1 MRVQLCGVFRI
12 DADGRK
18 LEAALPGRQGRMLFS
33 YLALNRARPVPRDEL
48 LGALWPGS
56 APAQA
61 AASLSILLSKVRAA
75 IGPARLEG
83 RSELSLLLPEDAH
96 VDVER
101 ALESVHTAESAVAVG
116 EWRRAWAPALAAC
129 LVTERRLLAD
139 CEAPW
144 LDEWRRRLDDV
155 LVRALECYAAAG
167 LGIGGAEL
175 AAAERSARRL
185 VELSPYRESG
195 YRLLMEALAARGNVA
210 EAVRVYDDVRRL
222 FRDELG
228 IVPGASVQEVHKRL
242 LGAAGA

>member
-18 LEAALPGRQGRMLFS
+18 LEAGLPGRQGRMLFA
-33 YLALNRARPVPRDEL
+33 YVALNRARSVPRDEL
-48 LGALWPGS
+48 IDALWPG
-56 APAQA
+56 PPPGQA
-61 AASLSILLSKVRAA
+61 SASLSILLSKVRAA
-75 IGPARLEG
+75 IAPAELEG
-83 RSELSLLLPEDAH
+83 RTELGLLLPEHSH
-96 VDVER
+96 VDVEH
-101 ALESVHTAESAVAVG
+101 ALESVHSAESAVALAD
-116 EWRRAWAPALAAC
+116 WRRAWALSLAAL

-155 LVRALECYAAAG
+155 LVRSLECRAAAC

-175 AAAERSARRL
+175 VAAERAARRL

-195 YRLLMEALAARGNVA
+195 YRLLMEAHVARGNVA

-228 IVPGASVQEVHKRL
+228 IAPGASVQEVHKRL
-242 LGAAGA
+242 LGA

>member
-1 MRVQLCGVFRI
+1 MRVQLCGLFRI

-18 LEAALPGRQGRMLFS
+18 LETGLPGRQGRMLFA
-33 YLALNRARPVPRDEL
+33 YLALTRARPVPRDEL
-48 LGALWPGS
+48 LGALWPG
-56 APAQA
+56 PPPNQA

-75 IGPARLEG
+75 IAPARLEG
-83 RSELSLLLPEDAH
+83 RSELSLVLPDNAH

-101 ALESVHTAESAVAVG
+101 ALESVHTAESAVAAG
-116 EWRRAWAPALAAC
+116 EWVRAWAPALAAC
-129 LVTERRLLAD
+129 LVAERRLLAD

-155 LVRALECYAAAG
+155 LTRGLECHAAAC

-175 AAAERSARRL
+175 AAADRSARRL

-228 IVPGASVQEVHKRL
+228 IVPGASVQEIHKRL
-242 LGAAGA
+242 IGATDG